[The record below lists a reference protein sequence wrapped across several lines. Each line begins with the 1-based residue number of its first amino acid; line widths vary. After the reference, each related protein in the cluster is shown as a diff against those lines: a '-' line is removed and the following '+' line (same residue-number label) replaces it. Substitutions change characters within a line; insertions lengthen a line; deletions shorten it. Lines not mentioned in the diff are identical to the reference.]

1 MDVDFPTLIYGTAWK
16 EKHTSDLV
24 ELALTTGFRGIDTA
38 NQRKHYYEEGVGY
51 ALQQSYKKLAI
62 LRDDIFLQ
70 SKFTYA
76 HGQDHRKPYDD
87 TASLTVQVQQS
98 FASSL
103 KHLNTDYLNS
113 YILHGPYYQYHFSD
127 ADKEVWNTMESLH
140 KDGKVKY
147 LGISNVSYEQ
157 LCELIAFASIK
168 PKFVQNRC
176 FAQLLWDKQI
186 RNHCQTHGIIYQG
199 FSLLTANQYEL
210 RHSKLESLSKK
221 YEKSI
226 EQIIFRFSQQIGML
240 PLTGTTNV
248 DHMKEDLAI
257 NQFRLTEDEINFIEN
272 IAFTS

>member
-1 MDVDFPTLIYGTAWK
+1 MDLGFPTFIYGTAWK
-16 EKHTSDLV
+16 EKRTSELV
-24 ELALTTGFRGIDTA
+24 ELALTTGFQGIDTA

-51 ALQQSYKKLAI
+51 ALQQYYKKSGI

-87 TASLTVQVQQS
+87 TASLTIQAQQS

-103 KHLNTDYLNS
+103 EHLNTDYLNS
-113 YILHGPYYQYHFSD
+113 YILHGPYYQYNFSD
-127 ADKEVWNTMESLH
+127 EDKEVWNKMESLH
-140 KDGKVKY
+140 KDGKVKH

-157 LCELIAFASIK
+157 LIELISFASVK

-176 FAQLLWDKQI
+176 FARVLWDKQI
-186 RNHCQTHGIIYQG
+186 RNYCQAHGIIYQG

-210 RHSKLESLSKK
+210 RHPKLENLSKK

-240 PLTGTTNV
+240 PLTGTTNL

-257 NQFRLTEDEINFIEN
+257 HQFSLTDDEINFIEN
-272 IAFTS
+272 IAFIP

>member
-1 MDVDFPTLIYGTAWK
+1 MDLGFPTFIYGTAWK
-16 EKHTSDLV
+16 EKRTSELV

-51 ALQQSYKKLAI
+51 ALQQYYKKSDI

-87 TASLTVQVQQS
+87 TASLTIQVQQS

-103 KHLNTDYLNS
+103 EHLNTDYLNS

-127 ADKEVWNTMESLH
+127 EDKEVWNKMESLH
-140 KDGKVKY
+140 KDGKVKH

-157 LCELIAFASIK
+157 LIELISFASVK

-176 FAQLLWDKQI
+176 FARLLWDKQI
-186 RNHCQTHGIIYQG
+186 RNYCQAHRIIYQG

-210 RHSKLESLSKK
+210 RHPKLENLSKK

-226 EQIIFRFSQQIGML
+226 EQIIFRFSQQAGIL
-240 PLTGTTNV
+240 PLTGTTNA

-257 NQFRLTEDEINFIEN
+257 NQFKLTDDEVHFIEN

>member
-1 MDVDFPTLIYGTAWK
+1 MDLGFPTFIYGTAWK
-16 EKHTSDLV
+16 EKRTSELV

-51 ALQQSYKKLAI
+51 ALQQCYKKSGI

-87 TASLTVQVQQS
+87 TANLTIQVQQS
-98 FASSL
+98 FTSSL
-103 KHLNTDYLNS
+103 EHLNTDYLNS
-113 YILHGPYYQYHFSD
+113 YILHGPYYQYHLSD
-127 ADKEVWNTMESLH
+127 EDKEVWNKMESLY
-140 KDGKVKY
+140 KDGKVKH
-147 LGISNVSYEQ
+147 LGISNASYEQ
-157 LCELIAFASIK
+157 LVELISFASVK

-176 FAQLLWDKQI
+176 FARLLWDKQI
-186 RNHCQTHGIIYQG
+186 RNHCQAYGIIYQG

-210 RHSKLESLSKK
+210 RHPKLENLSKK
-221 YEKSI
+221 YKKSI
-226 EQIIFRFSQQIGML
+226 EQIIFRFSQQVGML

-257 NQFRLTEDEINFIEN
+257 NQFILTDDEINFIEN

>member
-1 MDVDFPTLIYGTAWK
+1 MDFGFPNFIYGTAWK
-16 EKHTSDLV
+16 KKRTSELV
-24 ELALTTGFRGIDTA
+24 ELALKTGFRGIDTA

-51 ALQQSYKKLAI
+51 ALQQYYKKSGI

-87 TASLTVQVQQS
+87 TASLTIQVQQS

-103 KHLNTDYLNS
+103 EHLSTDYLNS

-127 ADKEVWNTMESLH
+127 EDKEVWSKMESLH
-140 KDGKVKY
+140 KDGKVKH

-157 LCELIAFASIK
+157 LAELLSFASVK
-168 PKFVQNRC
+168 PRFVQNRC
-176 FAQLLWDKQI
+176 FARLLWDKQI
-186 RNHCQTHGIIYQG
+186 RKHCQDHGIIYQG

-210 RHSKLESLSKK
+210 RHPKLANISKK

-226 EQIIFRFSQQIGML
+226 EQIIFRFSQQAGIL
-240 PLTGTTNV
+240 PLTGTTNA
-248 DHMKEDLAI
+248 DHMKKDLAI
-257 NQFRLTEDEINFIEN
+257 NQFKLTDDEVHFIEN

>member
-1 MDVDFPTLIYGTAWK
+1 
-16 EKHTSDLV
+16 
-24 ELALTTGFRGIDTA
+24 
-38 NQRKHYYEEGVGY
+38 EEGVGY
-51 ALQQSYKKLAI
+51 ALQQYYKKSDI

-87 TASLTVQVQQS
+87 TASLTIQVQQS

-103 KHLNTDYLNS
+103 EHLNTDYLNS

-127 ADKEVWNTMESLH
+127 EDKEVWNKMESLH
-140 KDGKVKY
+140 KDGKVKH

-157 LCELIAFASIK
+157 LIELISFASVK

-176 FAQLLWDKQI
+176 FARLLWDKQI
-186 RNHCQTHGIIYQG
+186 RNYCQAHRIIYQG

-210 RHSKLESLSKK
+210 RHPKLENLSKK

-240 PLTGTTNV
+240 PLTGTTNL

-257 NQFRLTEDEINFIEN
+257 HQFRLTDDEINFIEN
-272 IAFTS
+272 IAFIP

>member
-1 MDVDFPTLIYGTAWK
+1 MDLGFPTFIYGTAWK
-16 EKHTSDLV
+16 EKRTSELV
-24 ELALTTGFRGIDTA
+24 ELALTTGFQGIDTA

-51 ALQQSYKKLAI
+51 ALQQYYKKSGI

-87 TASLTVQVQQS
+87 TASLTIQVQQS

-103 KHLNTDYLNS
+103 EHLNTDYLNS

-127 ADKEVWNTMESLH
+127 EDKEVWNNMESLH
-140 KDGKVKY
+140 KDEKVKH
-147 LGISNVSYEQ
+147 LGISNVSYAQ
-157 LCELIAFASIK
+157 LVELISFASVK

-176 FAQLLWDKQI
+176 FARLLWDKQI
-186 RNHCQTHGIIYQG
+186 RNYCQAHEIIYQG

-210 RHSKLESLSKK
+210 RHPKLENLSKK

-240 PLTGTTNV
+240 PLTGTTNL

-257 NQFRLTEDEINFIEN
+257 HQFRLTDDEINFIEN
-272 IAFTS
+272 IAFIP

>member
-1 MDVDFPTLIYGTAWK
+1 MDMDFPAFIYGTAWK
-16 EKHTSDLV
+16 EKRTSELV

-38 NQRKHYYEEGVGY
+38 NQRKHYYEEGVGC
-51 ALQQSYKKLAI
+51 ALRQYYKKSGI

-87 TASLTVQVQQS
+87 TVSLTTQVQQS

-103 KHLNTDYLNS
+103 EHLNTNYLNS

-127 ADKEVWNTMESLH
+127 EDKEVWSKMESLH
-140 KDGKVKY
+140 KDGKVKH

-157 LCELIAFASIK
+157 LIELLSFASVK

-176 FAQLLWDKQI
+176 FARLLWDKQI
-186 RNHCQTHGIIYQG
+186 RNHCQAHGIIYQG

-210 RHSKLESLSKK
+210 RHPKLANISKK

-226 EQIIFRFSQQIGML
+226 EQIIFRFSQQAGIL
-240 PLTGTTNV
+240 PLTGTTNAA
-248 DHMKEDLAI
+248 HMKEDLAI
-257 NQFRLTEDEINFIEN
+257 NQFKLTDDEIHFIEN